1 MRYDLAAR
9 PSRALVPLITLS
21 LLAVGVQASSSHANP
36 PAQCDQPTVATVAG
50 GEASNTLLGGT
61 VLRYTISCTGNSD
74 VTETV
79 AATYGTQT
87 VFKSVASKLVNGKL
101 LETIEIHLPASVQ
114 QVCVTIGG
122 SAKCT
127 P

>member
-1 MRYDLAAR
+1 MRYDLVGR
-9 PSRALVPLITLS
+9 PTRTLVPLITLS
-21 LLAVGVQASSSHANP
+21 LLAVGVQASSSHANT
-36 PAQCDQPTVATVAG
+36 PAKCEQPTVTTVAG

-61 VLRYTISCTGNSD
+61 VVRYSISCTGNSD

-87 VFKSVASKLVNGKL
+87 VFKSISSKLVNGKL
-101 LETIEIHLPASVQ
+101 LESIEIHLPASVQ
-114 QVCVTIGG
+114 QVCVTVGG